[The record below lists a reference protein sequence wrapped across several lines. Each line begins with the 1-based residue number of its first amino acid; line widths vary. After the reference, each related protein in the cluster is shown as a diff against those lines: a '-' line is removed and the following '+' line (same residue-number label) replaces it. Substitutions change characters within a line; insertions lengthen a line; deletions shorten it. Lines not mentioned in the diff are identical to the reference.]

1 MKKLGI
7 TLIVVGAVA
16 ALSPAVARATE
27 PTTGEDSVGTTIAG
41 VPEACIYYLE
51 PPEDTTTTESSTTA
65 SLTTPPPTPPT
76 FLFVYDPGPARNVH
90 YTTPDYPDC
99 EDVEGICVEVGYPT
113 GPSRV
118 AHRPQTEEEPCVPI
132 DEACDISEVFD
143 VGPARAVHQAPQR
156 PMPYQQLII
165 DIPAECEEALSEA
178 LVPAGSD
185 SGTIVF
191 LAALFV
197 GLGGAM
203 VVTRRAIAIRTR

>member
-1 MKKLGI
+1 MKRFGI
-7 TLIVVGAVA
+7 TLVAVGFVGA
-16 ALSPAVARATE
+16 LLPAVANATE
-27 PTTGEDSVGTTIAG
+27 VTTGEDSVGTTIEG

-51 PPEDTTTTESSTTA
+51 PPAETTTTETSTT
-65 SLTTPPPTPPT
+65 LN
-76 FLFVYDPGPARNVH
+76 FGFIYNPGPARNVH

-118 AHRPQTEEEPCVPI
+118 AHRSQGDEDPCVPI
-132 DEACDISEVFD
+132 DESCDISEVFD
-143 VGPARAVHQAPQR
+143 VGPARAVHQAPRR

-165 DIPAECEEALSEA
+165 GIPDECQEALSEA

-185 SGTIVF
+185 SNTIVWV
-191 LAALFV
+191 AALFV

-203 VVTRRAIAIRTR
+203 VVTRRAVAIRTR